1 MGRGGDT
8 GGAEF
13 SAKDKNSRCQVS
25 GESFWE
31 LALLWTVKWSFGS
44 WVKKKKKK
52 KSEEK
57 GKKKKKKK
65 AENLDFF
72 VREKNKGEAI
82 GSP

>member
-1 MGRGGDT
+1 
-8 GGAEF
+8 
-13 SAKDKNSRCQVS
+13 
-25 GESFWE
+25 
-31 LALLWTVKWSFGS
+31 VKWSFGS
-44 WVKKKKKK
+44 WVKKKKKKKK

-65 AENLDFF
+65 KKGENLDFF